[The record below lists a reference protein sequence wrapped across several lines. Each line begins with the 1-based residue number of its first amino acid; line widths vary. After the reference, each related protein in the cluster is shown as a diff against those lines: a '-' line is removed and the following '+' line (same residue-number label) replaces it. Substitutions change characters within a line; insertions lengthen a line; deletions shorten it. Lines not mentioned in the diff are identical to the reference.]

1 MPRFPLHIDSLAR
14 KRTVLIE
21 YTLLLAVGVVT
32 LVMWKYERHDPV
44 LLHLYYIPVVLTGFF
59 LGCYRARFM
68 ALLCILSAT
77 VVLIPGTVQP
87 LTQILA
93 DNLLPAYCVWTATIM
108 LVAVL
113 VGKLSDGW
121 RAALE
126 SLRHEHRKDVLTD
139 PLTGIANRRAYEF
152 ELKRRVS
159 QAERDGTPVTLLM
172 LDIDLF
178 KKLNDR
184 FGHPAGDAVL
194 KGVADILQATIR
206 KCDLA
211 VRYGGEEFSVILPGI
226 SFSEASDVAE
236 RIRTLIE
243 SHRFSFNQLTLRTT
257 VSIGFAQYQSD
268 DNIDSLT
275 RRADAALYSAKEAG
289 RNAVYFHDGQSCRHQ
304 GIEFVVPANTNA
316 PQERLI
322 SSLKEAYAD
331 ETTGLP
337 GQRVLVEELRRRTA
351 ECNRYGTELVV
362 ALVHVDHYAPTP
374 LNQVHAKK
382 SLLANTARLICSQ
395 LRETDLVVRFGE
407 DTFGILMPSTTIQ
420 GASVPLDRICA
431 HALTYRDTQYAGLS
445 YSVSIGAAEVVRN
458 GQPGSTI
465 HHANSALNR
474 AVAAG
479 EGCVKYYHP
488 TNSLELSHPL

>member
-1 MPRFPLHIDSLAR
+1 M
-14 KRTVLIE
+14 LIE

-32 LVMWKYERHDPV
+32 LIMWKYERQDPV
-44 LLHLYYIPVVLTGFF
+44 LLHLYYVPVVLTGFY

-77 VVLIPGTVQP
+77 VVLIPGTVRP
-87 LTQILA
+87 LTQTLSE
-93 DNLLPAYCVWTATIM
+93 NLLPTYCVWTATIM

-126 SLRHEHRKDVLTD
+126 SLRNEHRKDVLTD
-139 PLTGIANRRAYEF
+139 ALTGIANRRAYEF
-152 ELKRRVS
+152 ELTRRVS

-172 LDIDLF
+172 LDIDQF

-184 FGHPAGDAVL
+184 YGHPAGDAVL

-206 KCDLA
+206 KCDLG

-243 SHRFSFNQLTLRTT
+243 SHRFSFNKLTLRTT

-289 RNAVYFHDGQSCRHQ
+289 RNSVSFHDGQSCRHQ
-304 GIEFVVPANTNA
+304 GTELVVPANTNT
-316 PQERLI
+316 PNERLI
-322 SSLKEAYAD
+322 SSLNESYAD

-337 GQRVLVEELRRRTA
+337 SQWVLVEELRRRTA
-351 ECNRYGTELVV
+351 ERSRYGTELVV
-362 ALVHVDHYAPTP
+362 ALVRVDHYAPTP
-374 LNQVHAKK
+374 LSQVHKKK
-382 SLLANTARLICSQ
+382 SLLAKTARLICAQ
-395 LRETDLVVRFGE
+395 LRETDLVVRFGV

-420 GASVPLDRICA
+420 GASVPLERICA

-458 GQPGSTI
+458 EKPGSTI
-465 HHANSALNR
+465 HHAHSALNL

-479 EGCVKYYHP
+479 EGCVEYYHP
-488 TNSLELSHPL
+488 ASSLEMSHHL